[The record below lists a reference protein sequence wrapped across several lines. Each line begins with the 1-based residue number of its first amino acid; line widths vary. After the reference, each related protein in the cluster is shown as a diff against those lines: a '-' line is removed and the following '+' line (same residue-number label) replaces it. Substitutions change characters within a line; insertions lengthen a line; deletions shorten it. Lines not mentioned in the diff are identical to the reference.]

1 MVMIRLAAH
10 AAVITARARAR
21 TQRAAC
27 SKHTRTAGQSTQ
39 TAETTRRHGD
49 PGTASAIAAGEHRS
63 CRAPS
68 LRPARAC
75 SRARTSRSRS
85 TATRRPWARPPRS
98 CSPPCRPRTPRS
110 CHRPR
115 TSRRPCSVEQGGTRH
130 VVDRAQAASTSAVM
144 HGHAQGRLLAGRLAV
159 GRLGS
164 RLKPHAASAAAAAS
178 EGNAG
183 AQDACKGRLRKAHL
197 CAAGLKHHVRRN
209 RVGQAQEARRA
220 IRPHGR

>member
-1 MVMIRLAAH
+1 MLKAH
-10 AAVITARARAR
+10 AHSRPVNADSGNNQAPRGPRHSLCNRGRRAP
-21 TQRAAC
+21 QL
-27 SKHTRTAGQSTQ
+27 
-39 TAETTRRHGD
+39 
-49 PGTASAIAAGEHRS
+49 PGTIAA
-63 CRAPS
+63 
-68 LRPARAC
+68 ARAC

-130 VVDRAQAASTSAVM
+130 VVDRAQAASTSAVL